1 MADGHVSVARFVS
14 SNANSRFAYY
24 WLASQPFK
32 EYVYAALVVGA
43 TNQIELNRER
53 LAEAPVPLPPIDEQ
67 RRIADFLDAETTRI
81 DSLDRMR
88 SRQLSLLDELV
99 ASHIDSAFEREIKER
114 TVRLGYLARVQTGIT
129 VDAKRRTELDDV
141 TRPYLRVANVQAG
154 YLDLTEVTEITVP
167 RRMALSAALR
177 YGDVLMTEGGDL
189 DKLGRGTVWEGQIEG
204 CVHQNHV
211 FAVRVDD
218 RVLDPYYLAL
228 MTRTTAARRY
238 FESTGSKTTNLA
250 STSSSKIRDF
260 CVPVPALDQQRR
272 TVLAL
277 RDVLADME
285 KLAQQIK
292 RQRQLLAER
301 RTALITAAVTGQFD
315 VTTARGGDLS

>member
-1 MADGHVSVARFVS
+1 
-14 SNANSRFAYY
+14 
-24 WLASQPFK
+24 
-32 EYVYAALVVGA
+32 
-43 TNQIELNRER
+43 
-53 LAEAPVPLPPIDEQ
+53 
-67 RRIADFLDAETTRI
+67 
-81 DSLDRMR
+81 
-88 SRQLSLLDELV
+88 
-99 ASHIDSAFEREIKER
+99 
-114 TVRLGYLARVQTGIT
+114 
-129 VDAKRRTELDDV
+129 
-141 TRPYLRVANVQAG
+141 
-154 YLDLTEVTEITVP
+154 
-167 RRMALSAALR
+167 
-177 YGDVLMTEGGDL
+177 
-189 DKLGRGTVWEGQIEG
+189 
-204 CVHQNHV
+204 